1 MVISFVQWLRPN
13 LEKSLTPLF
22 VSHLILRHILWWF
35 FQNIPLIQTF
45 LEVSTMT
52 ALNPWCH
59 LILSCPHCAS
69 PTFRF
74 YSVLFLVE
82 QRSGPFKCQVR
93 SPLCCKLSWLPIPL
107 PSRARNPDCPPL
119 PPRGLRDTAMLP
131 LRSSPPHY
139 PHWLANSS
147 ACSGRACCS
156 HPPAPPR
163 MSSGSHP
170 LLDSRISAQTGCPW
184 PPCLSPSALHTGLCF
199 FLTLVFSLTGSVS
212 VALPRMWAAWE
223 QGGGLF
229 SLFPAVSLDPRAVQ
243 REGTKE
249 VSGGWISGWCTDW
262 MNCEN

>member
-1 MVISFVQWLRPN
+1 MHLQLSASTLFCFLCSSAVVLLN
-13 LEKSLTPLF
+13 VKSGHPYVASCHGFPSHSQVEPGILT
-22 VSHLILRHILWWF
+22 
-35 FQNIPLIQTF
+35 
-45 LEVSTMT
+45 
-52 ALNPWCH
+52 A
-59 LILSCPHCAS
+59 
-69 PTFRF
+69 
-74 YSVLFLVE
+74 
-82 QRSGPFKCQVR
+82 
-93 SPLCCKLSWLPIPL
+93 
-107 PSRARNPDCPPL
+107 PPL